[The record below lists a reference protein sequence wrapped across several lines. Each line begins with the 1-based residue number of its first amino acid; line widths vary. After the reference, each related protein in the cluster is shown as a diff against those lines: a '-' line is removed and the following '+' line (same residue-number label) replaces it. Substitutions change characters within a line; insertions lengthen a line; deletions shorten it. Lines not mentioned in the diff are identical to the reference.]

1 MDSLIT
7 YSQTHQQ
14 LINTLQSSTSS
25 SKIIVPQSSDL
36 LNFSQQQQQQ
46 QVMTTKQT
54 DNFNNY
60 MLNNSYNQIIPL
72 QANANDSNNQ
82 NKINDFFKILA
93 TQNNQHQVTASASSP
108 FPGFTSPSVSNV
120 FQEPIDNNNTNKYET
135 FSDDPNF
142 YNVAAAYN
150 AVSASLVGRLA
161 SKYIILLF
169 FYRIKIILK
178 RIFRFYI

>member
-14 LINTLQSSTSS
+14 LINTLQSSANS

-36 LNFSQQQQQQ
+36 LNFSQQQQQA
-46 QVMTTKQT
+46 MTTKQT

-72 QANANDSNNQ
+72 QANTNDSNNQ

-93 TQNNQHQVTASASSP
+93 TQNNQHQATASTSSP
-108 FPGFTSPSVSNV
+108 FPGFTSSSVSNV
-120 FQEPIDNNNTNKYET
+120 FQEPIDNNNNKYET

-161 SKYIILLF
+161 SKYFVFDI
-169 FYRIKIILK
+169 
-178 RIFRFYI
+178 

>member
-14 LINTLQSSTSS
+14 LINTLQSSANS

-36 LNFSQQQQQQ
+36 LNFSQQQQQ

-93 TQNNQHQVTASASSP
+93 TQNNQHQATASTSSP
-108 FPGFTSPSVSNV
+108 FPGFPSPSVSNV
-120 FQEPIDNNNTNKYET
+120 FLEPTDNNNKYET

-161 SKYIILLF
+161 SNYF
-169 FYRIKIILK
+169 
-178 RIFRFYI
+178 IFDI